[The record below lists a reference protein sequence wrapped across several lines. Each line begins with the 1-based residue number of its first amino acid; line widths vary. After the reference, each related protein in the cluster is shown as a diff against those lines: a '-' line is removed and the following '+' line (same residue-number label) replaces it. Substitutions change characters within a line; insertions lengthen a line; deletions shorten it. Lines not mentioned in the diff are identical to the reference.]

1 MNTKTVYNY
10 NPDTGEYLGPETAYE
25 SPMEP
30 GVYLIPAHAT
40 TIAPPEADAGHV
52 AVFADGAWTLV
63 EDHRGEVW
71 YDTATQERH
80 DIKALDEAISNTWT
94 QSEPTNR
101 EAVWNGEAWEVPFD
115 VLKERKRREIWGAG
129 DAVLASV
136 KARYT
141 QAEIESWSKQEQGAK
156 DLAAGETTTE
166 AAQFVAGIATLRG
179 IPVDTLRDKILANV
193 TAYGQLCTAVIGT
206 QQRLDDLIKAA
217 QTADDL
223 AAITWPEDLG
233 GKE

>member
-1 MNTKTVYNY
+1 MTTKTVYNY
-10 NPDTGEYLGPETAYE
+10 NPDTGEYLGLETAHE

-52 AVFADGAWTLV
+52 AVFAGGAWTLV

-80 DIKALDEAISNTWT
+80 EIKALDEVISNTWT
-94 QSEPTNR
+94 QIEPPDH
-101 EAVWNGEAWEVPFD
+101 EAIWDGAAWEVPFD

-129 DAVLASV
+129 DANLAEV
-136 KARYT
+136 KRSYT

-156 DLAAGETTTE
+156 DLASGVTDSE

-193 TAYGQLCTAVIGT
+193 AAYGRLSTAVIGT

-223 AAITWPEDLG
+223 AAISWPEDLG
-233 GKE
+233 G

>member
-10 NPDTGEYLGPETAYE
+10 NPDTGEYLGPETAHE

-30 GVYLIPAHAT
+30 GVYLMPAHSTEAE
-40 TIAPPEADAGHV
+40 PPEAGEHQA
-52 AVFADGAWTLV
+52 AVYSDGAWTLV

-71 YDTATQERH
+71 YDTATQDQHE
-80 DIKALDEAISNTWT
+80 IKTLGVVPETWT
-94 QSEPTNR
+94 QIVPIDPESI
-101 EAVWNGEAWEVPFD
+101 WNGTAWEVPFD
-115 VLKERKRREIWGAG
+115 VLKARKQREIWAAG
-129 DAVLASV
+129 DAILAAV
-136 KARYT
+136 KRNYT

-193 TAYGQLCTAVIGT
+193 TAYGQLCMAVIGT

-223 AAITWPEDLG
+223 AAITWPETLG
-233 GKE
+233 

>member
-1 MNTKTVYNY
+1 MATKTVYNY
-10 NPDTGEYLGPETAYE
+10 NPETGEYLGPETAHE
-25 SPMEP
+25 SPLEP
-30 GVYLIPAHAT
+30 GVYLIPAHST
-40 TIAPPEADAGHV
+40 ETAPPEVGEHQA
-52 AVFADGAWTLV
+52 AVYSDGAWTLV

-80 DIKALDEAISNTWT
+80 EIKTLGIVPEAWT
-94 QSEPTNR
+94 QIEPTDH
-101 EAVWNGEAWEVPFD
+101 EAVWNGAAWEVPFE

-156 DLAAGETTTE
+156 DLAAGTAGTE

-193 TAYGQLCTAVIGT
+193 AAYGRLSTAVIGT

-223 AAITWPEDLG
+223 AAISWPE
-233 GKE
+233 

>member
-52 AVFADGAWTLV
+52 AVFAGGAWTLV

-80 DIKALDEAISNTWT
+80 EIKTLGIVPETWT
-94 QSEPTNR
+94 QIVPTDP
-101 EAVWNGEAWEVPFD
+101 ESIWNGAAWEVPFE

-129 DAVLASV
+129 DAILAAV
-136 KARYT
+136 KTKYT

-156 DLAAGETTTE
+156 DLASGVTDSE
-166 AAQFVAGIATLRG
+166 AAQFVTGIATLRG

-193 TAYGQLCTAVIGT
+193 AAYGRLSTAVIGT

-223 AAITWPEDLG
+223 TAITWPEDLG
-233 GKE
+233 G

>member
-1 MNTKTVYNY
+1 MTTKTVYNY
-10 NPDTGEYLGPETAYE
+10 NRDTGEYLGLETAYE

-30 GVYLIPAHAT
+30 GVYLLPAHST
-40 TIAPPEADAGHV
+40 ETAPPEAGEHQA
-52 AVFADGAWTLV
+52 AVYSDGAWTLV

-80 DIKALDEAISNTWT
+80 EIKTLGIVPETWT
-94 QSEPTNR
+94 QIVPTDP
-101 EAVWNGEAWEVPFD
+101 ESIWNGAAWEVPFD

-166 AAQFVAGIATLRG
+166 AAQFVAGIAALRG

-193 TAYGQLCTAVIGT
+193 AAYGRLSTAVIGT

-223 AAITWPEDLG
+223 AAISWPETLG
-233 GKE
+233 

>member
-129 DAVLASV
+129 DAILAEV
-136 KARYT
+136 KRSYT

-156 DLAAGETTTE
+156 DLAAGTAGTE
-166 AAQFVAGIATLRG
+166 AAQFVSGIAALRG

-193 TAYGQLCTAVIGT
+193 AAYGRLSTAVIGT

-223 AAITWPEDLG
+223 AVITWPETLG
-233 GKE
+233 

>member
-1 MNTKTVYNY
+1 MATKTVYNY
-10 NPDTGEYLGPETAYE
+10 DPDTGEYLGLETAHE

-30 GVYLIPAHAT
+30 GVYLLPAHSTEAE
-40 TIAPPEADAGHV
+40 PPEVGEHQA
-52 AVFADGAWTLV
+52 AVYRNGAWTLV

-80 DIKALDEAISNTWT
+80 EIKELGIVPEAWT
-94 QSEPTNR
+94 QSEPTDP
-101 EAVWNGEAWEVPFD
+101 ESIWNGTAWEVPFE

-129 DAVLASV
+129 DAILSSV

-156 DLAAGETTTE
+156 DLAAGVTDSD
-166 AAQFVAGIATLRG
+166 AAQFVACIAALRG

-193 TAYGQLCTAVIGT
+193 AAYGRLSTAVIGT
-206 QQRLDDLIKAA
+206 QQRLDDQIKAA

-223 AAITWPEDLG
+223 AAISWPETL
-233 GKE
+233 

>member
-1 MNTKTVYNY
+1 MVTKTVYNY

-25 SPMEP
+25 SPLEP

-40 TIAPPEADAGHV
+40 TIAPPEADDGRV

-80 DIKALDEAISNTWT
+80 EIKNLGIVPEAWT
-94 QSEPTNR
+94 QSEPTDR
-101 EAVWNGEAWEVPFD
+101 EAVWNGAAWEVPFA
-115 VLKERKRREIWGAG
+115 VLKERKRREIWAAG
-129 DAVLASV
+129 DAILAAV
-136 KARYT
+136 KTKYT
-141 QAEIESWSKQEQGAK
+141 QAEIESWSKQERGAK
-156 DLAAGETTTE
+156 DLAAGVTDSE

-193 TAYGQLCTAVIGT
+193 AAYGRLSTAVIGT
-206 QQRLDDLIKAA
+206 QQRLDDLIDAA

-223 AAITWPEDLG
+223 AAITWPETLG
-233 GKE
+233 

>member
-1 MNTKTVYNY
+1 MVTKTVYNY

-25 SPMEP
+25 SPLEP

-40 TIAPPEADAGHV
+40 TIAPPEADDGRV

-80 DIKALDEAISNTWT
+80 EIKNLGIVPEAWT
-94 QSEPTNR
+94 QSEPTDR
-101 EAVWNGEAWEVPFD
+101 EAVWNGAAWEVPFA
-115 VLKERKRREIWGAG
+115 VLKERKRREIWAAG
-129 DAVLASV
+129 DAILAAV
-136 KARYT
+136 KTKYT

-156 DLAAGETTTE
+156 DLAAGVTDSE

-193 TAYGQLCTAVIGT
+193 AAYGRLSTAVIGT
-206 QQRLDDLIKAA
+206 QQRLDDLIDAA

-223 AAITWPEDLG
+223 AAITWPETLG
-233 GKE
+233 

>member
-1 MNTKTVYNY
+1 MAIKTVYNY
-10 NPDTGEYLGPETAYE
+10 DPDTEEYLGPESAHE

-40 TIAPPEADAGHV
+40 TIAPPEADDGHV
-52 AVFADGAWTLV
+52 PVFADGAWTLV

-80 DIKALDEAISNTWT
+80 EIKTLGIVPETWT
-94 QSEPTNR
+94 PLEPTDH
-101 EAVWNGEAWEVPFD
+101 EAVWNGAAWEVPFE

-129 DAVLASV
+129 DAILASV

-166 AAQFVAGIATLRG
+166 AAQFVAGIAALRG
-179 IPVDTLRDKILANV
+179 IPVDTLRDKILDNV
-193 TAYGQLCTAVIGT
+193 AAYGQLCTAVIGT

-217 QTADDL
+217 QTPEDL
-223 AAITWPEDLG
+223 AAITWSM
-233 GKE
+233 

>member
-1 MNTKTVYNY
+1 MATKTVYNY

-25 SPMEP
+25 SPLEP

-40 TIAPPEADAGHV
+40 TIAPPEADDGRV

-80 DIKALDEAISNTWT
+80 EIKTLGIVPEAWT
-94 QSEPTNR
+94 PLEPTDR
-101 EAVWNGEAWEVPFD
+101 EAVWNGAAWEVPFA
-115 VLKERKRREIWGAG
+115 VLKERKRREIWAAG
-129 DAVLASV
+129 DAILAAV
-136 KARYT
+136 KTKYT

-156 DLAAGETTTE
+156 DLAAGVTDSE

-193 TAYGQLCTAVIGT
+193 AAYGRLSTAVIGT
-206 QQRLDDLIKAA
+206 QQRLDDLIDAA

-223 AAITWPEDLG
+223 AAITWPETLG
-233 GKE
+233 

>member
-1 MNTKTVYNY
+1 MAIKTVYNY
-10 NPDTGEYLGPETAYE
+10 NPDTGEYLGPETAHE
-25 SPMEP
+25 SPLEP
-30 GVYLIPAHAT
+30 GVYLLPAHST
-40 TIAPPEADAGHV
+40 ETAPPEVGEHQA
-52 AVFADGAWTLV
+52 AVYRDGVWSLID
-63 EDHRGEVW
+63 DHRGEIY

-80 DIKALDEAISNTWT
+80 DIKALDEVISNTWT
-94 QSEPTNR
+94 QIEPTDH
-101 EAVWNGEAWEVPFD
+101 EAVWNGAAWEVPFE

-129 DAVLASV
+129 DAILAAV

-166 AAQFVAGIATLRG
+166 AAQFIAGIAALRG

-193 TAYGQLCTAVIGT
+193 AAYGRLSTAVIGT

-223 AAITWPEDLG
+223 AAISWPETL
-233 GKE
+233 E